1 MATRTGS
8 NTETTNST
16 NAIDLDVSVSCG
28 LEFGQSHLLCRASNT
43 FYQNDSIKPR
53 KGIDMKTTLKLASC
67 VIFGTLLSACVEDTG
82 SATLSPTPSAT
93 LSPTPADRACLNA
106 VAQST
111 GNSQVRLLSSE
122 FSEAGTL
129 VKVGVGPDA
138 APWECIAYSDGTT
151 DGIMSLTNEGSL

>member
-1 MATRTGS
+1 M
-8 NTETTNST
+8 NT
-16 NAIDLDVSVSCG
+16 
-28 LEFGQSHLLCRASNT
+28 T
-43 FYQNDSIKPR
+43 F
-53 KGIDMKTTLKLASC
+53 KLASC

-82 SATLSPTPSAT
+82 SMTSAT
-93 LSPTPADRACLNA
+93 LSPTPADQACLNA

-129 VKVGVGPDA
+129 VTVGVGPDA

-151 DGIMSLTNEGSL
+151 TGITSLTNEGSA

>member
-1 MATRTGS
+1 M
-8 NTETTNST
+8 N
-16 NAIDLDVSVSCG
+16 
-28 LEFGQSHLLCRASNT
+28 
-43 FYQNDSIKPR
+43 
-53 KGIDMKTTLKLASC
+53 TTLKLASC

-82 SATLSPTPSAT
+82 SATS
-93 LSPTPADRACLNA
+93 SPTPADQACLNA

-151 DGIMSLTNEGSL
+151 AGITSLTDEGFL